1 MTQLF
6 SPARIGNL
14 DLKNRMVMA
23 PLTRSRALHN
33 IPNDLMAEYY
43 AQRAGAGL
51 IITEGTSPSPNGL
64 GYPRIP
70 GIFNKEQINGW
81 KKITNAV
88 HGKGGKI
95 VLQLMHTGRVAH
107 PDNLPKGA
115 EVLAPSAVKLE
126 TTKLWTDQNGLQD
139 VPIAREMT
147 QADIQHTIKEYIQA
161 SKNAIE
167 AGFDGVEV
175 HGANGYLI
183 KQFLNPNSNRRTD
196 EYGGSIENRARFL
209 LEVIEGIVNAI
220 GKERVGIRLSPFGL
234 SNETPVYPD
243 AEAMYDYLS
252 RELNDLGILYVH
264 LVDHSAM
271 TGQKVPQSLLA
282 TIRDNFKGSL
292 ILSGGYDPAR
302 AETAIQNGNAN
313 LVAFGRPFLANPDL
327 VNRFQN
333 QLPLNSPRFDLFYT
347 PGAEGYSDYPAFEN
361 AAMV

>member
-6 SPARIGNL
+6 SPARIANL
-14 DLKNRMVMA
+14 DLKNRIVMA
-23 PLTRSRALHN
+23 PMTRSRALQN

-43 AQRAGAGL
+43 AQRAEAGL

-81 KKITNAV
+81 KKITKAV
-88 HGKGGKI
+88 HDKGGKI
-95 VLQLMHTGRVAH
+95 VLQLMHTGRVTH
-107 PDNLPKGA
+107 PANLPQGA

-126 TTKLWTDQNGLQD
+126 TTKLWTDQNGLQEIP
-139 VPIAREMT
+139 VAREMT
-147 QADIQHTIKEYIQA
+147 RDDIQHAINEHIQA

-167 AGFDGVEV
+167 AGFDGVEI
-175 HGANGYLI
+175 HGANGYLV

-196 EYGGSIENRARFL
+196 EYGGSIENRSRFL
-209 LEVIEGIVNAI
+209 LEVTEGIVHAI
-220 GKERVGIRLSPFGL
+220 GKKRVGIRLSPFGV
-234 SNETPVYPD
+234 SNETPIYPD

-252 RELNDLGILYVH
+252 RSLNDLGILYVH
-264 LVDHSAM
+264 LVDHSSM
-271 TGQKVPQSLLA
+271 TGQKIPQSLFG
-282 TIRDNFKGSL
+282 TIRHYFKGSL

-302 AETAIQNGNAN
+302 AETDIQNGNAD

-333 QLPLNSPRFDLFYT
+333 QLPLNSPKFDLFYS
-347 PGAEGYSDYPAFEN
+347 PGAEGYSDYPVFEN
-361 AAMV
+361 AALV